1 MLAAELPSAAA
12 APAAAVIREN
22 VRRLQQEVGQAA
34 RRSGRRFEDVRL
46 IAVSKT
52 RPWPAVEAAIS
63 AGQCHFGE
71 NRLQDAMTKI
81 PCSRGQPEGARAEW
95 HFIGHLQSNKAG
107 DIPGNF
113 AWVHSLGSLNLAQ
126 KLSAAAAASDQTVNV
141 LIQVNLTREEQKS
154 GVLPE
159 DLPAL
164 MERLLETSLPGL
176 RFRGLMGIGPQG
188 GSEYQLRKA
197 FAGLRELRDVT
208 AERTGLTEFN
218 ELSMGMSGDYVYA
231 IMEGAT
237 LVRIG
242 TAVFGARPPIR

>member
-22 VRRLQQEVGQAA
+22 VRRLQEEVGQAA
-34 RRSGRRFEDVRL
+34 RRSGRRFDDVRL

-52 RPWPAVEAAIS
+52 RPWPAVEAAIR

-81 PCSRGQPEGARAEW
+81 PRSRGQPAEW
-95 HFIGHLQSNKAG
+95 HFIGHLQSNKAD

-113 AWVHSLGSLNLAQ
+113 AWVHSLDSLKLAQ
-126 KLSAAAAASDQTVNV
+126 RLSAAAAASDQTLNV

-164 MERLLETSLPGL
+164 MERLLEAALPGL
-176 RFRGLMGIGPQG
+176 CFRGLMGIGPREG
-188 GSEYQLRKA
+188 DEYQLRKA
-197 FAGLRELRDVT
+197 FAGLRELRDAT
-208 AERTGLTEFN
+208 ARRTGLTQFN
-218 ELSMGMSGDYVYA
+218 ELSMGMSSDYVQA